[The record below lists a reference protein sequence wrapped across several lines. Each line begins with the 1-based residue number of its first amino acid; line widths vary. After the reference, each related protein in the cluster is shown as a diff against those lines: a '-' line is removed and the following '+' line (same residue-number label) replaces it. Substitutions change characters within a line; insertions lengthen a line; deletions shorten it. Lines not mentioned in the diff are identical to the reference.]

1 MKNLKLFFILIL
13 SASLSSSCTEGFE
26 ELNTNPNAL
35 IASNVDASLLGQAFA
50 NAQYTAMHGLHWRF
64 QISQSLFSDLYSQYY
79 ATTAANFDSDR
90 YVEVGRWIDLAWG
103 SFYGQAAPGM
113 KFVEDFARENGLPVQ
128 EAIAK
133 VWRVQGYHRQTDYWG
148 PIIYSQF
155 GNGET
160 TVAYDNQQDIYSDF
174 FTTLDE
180 AVATLESNRGG
191 NGFGAN
197 DQIYGGDVDQWI
209 KFANSLRLRLAMR
222 IVYADPAKAKS
233 EAEKAI
239 AGGVMEAT
247 ADNAFILTT
256 ANSLNPISTITN
268 WGEYRMSA
276 LMESI
281 LKGYDDPRAGI
292 MFSPAANGDQD
303 GDGFVYEGLRN
314 GYAKVDKTTELNG
327 NHSDVGQDWL
337 PLGKGGANPPIQVMT
352 RAEVFFLRAEGALR
366 GWAMQGEAQSLY
378 EDGIR
383 ASMEDRAGAAAADID
398 AYIAS
403 TATPVAAGDLA
414 LPNSEARTDI
424 PVAYDAAGDF
434 ERKLEQI
441 ITQKWIAI
449 YPDGWEAYAEVR
461 RTGYPKL
468 YPVLVSDNPDVP
480 NTAIM
485 RRMTFVDGEFSNNAS
500 AVAAAQSLSELSG
513 GDKNSTK
520 VWWDKK

>member
-1 MKNLKLFFILIL
+1 MKYFKLLIIVL
-13 SASLSSSCTEGFE
+13 LAGALSSNCTGDFE
-26 ELNTNPNAL
+26 ELNTRPDAL
-35 IASNVDASLLGQAFA
+35 IATNVDASLLGQAFA
-50 NAQYTAMHGLHWRF
+50 RGQYYGMHGLHWRF
-64 QISQSLFSDLYSQYY
+64 QISQSLFSDLYSQYF

-90 YVEVGRWIDLAWG
+90 YVEVGRWIDLAWS
-103 SFYGQAAPGM
+103 SFYGQAAPNI
-113 KFVEDFARENGLPVQ
+113 KFVEDFARDNGLPLE

-133 VWRVQGYHRQTDYWG
+133 VWRVQAYHRQTDYWG

-160 TVAYDNQQDIYSDF
+160 SVSYDSQEDIYNDF

-180 AVATLESNRGG
+180 AIATLESSRGG
-191 NGFGAN
+191 NAFGAN

-222 IVYADPAKAKS
+222 IAYANPSKAQS
-233 EAEKAI
+233 EAEKAFS
-239 AGGVMEAT
+239 GGVMEVN
-247 ADNAFILTT
+247 ADNAFMITT
-256 ANSLNPISTITN
+256 ANSLNPYTTITN
-268 WGEYRMSA
+268 WGEFRMSA

-281 LKGYDDPRAGI
+281 LKGYEDPRAGI
-292 MFSPAANGDQD
+292 MFSPAASGDQD
-303 GDGFVYEGLRN
+303 GDGFLYEGLRN
-314 GYAKVDKTTELNG
+314 GQAKVNKVPELNG
-327 NHSDVGQDWL
+327 NNSDIGQSWL
-337 PLGKGGANPPIQVMT
+337 PVGKGGSNPAIQIMT

-366 GWAMQGEAQSLY
+366 GWNMGGTAQDLY
-378 EDGIR
+378 ESGIR
-383 ASMEDRAGAAAADID
+383 ASMEDRAGAAASDID

-403 TATPVAAGDLA
+403 TNTPAIGGDPA
-414 LPNSEARTDI
+414 EPNSAPPSDI

-434 ERKLEQI
+434 ERQLEQI

-468 YPVLVSDNPDVP
+468 YPLLNSDNPDLG
-480 NTAIM
+480 TTDIF
-485 RRMTFVDGEFSNNAS
+485 RRMTYVDGEFSNNAD
-500 AVAAAQSLSELSG
+500 AVTAAQSHPELVG

>member
-1 MKNLKLFFILIL
+1 MKNSKLFIILLISVL
-13 SASLSSSCTEGFE
+13 LTSSCTKDFE
-26 ELNTNPNAL
+26 ELNTRPDAL

-64 QISQSLFSDLYSQYY
+64 QISESLFSDLYSQYY

-90 YVEVGRWIDLAWG
+90 YVEVGRWIDLAWS

-113 KFVEDFARENGLPVQ
+113 KFVEDFARENGLPVE

-133 VWRVQGYHRQTDYWG
+133 IWRVQGYHRQTDYWG
-148 PIIYSQF
+148 PIIYSEF

-160 TVAYDNQQDIYSDF
+160 SVAYDAQADIYDDF

-191 NGFGAN
+191 NAFGAN
-197 DQIYGGDVDQWI
+197 DQIFAGDIDQWI

-222 IVYADPAKAKS
+222 IVYADATKAKF
-233 EAEKAI
+233 EAEKAVQ
-239 AGGVMEAT
+239 GGVMEET
-247 ADNAFILTT
+247 VDNAFVLTT
-256 ANSLNPISTITN
+256 PNSLNPITTITN

-281 LKGYDDPRAGI
+281 LKGYEDPRTGI
-292 MFSPAANGDQD
+292 MFSPAEAGDQD

-314 GYAKVDKTTELNG
+314 GYAKVDKTAALNA
-327 NHSDVGQDWL
+327 NHSDVGPAWL
-337 PLGKGGANPPIQVMT
+337 PEGKGGTNPPIQVMV
-352 RAEVFFLRAEGALR
+352 RSEVFFLRAEGALR
-366 GWAMQGEAQSLY
+366 GWNMGGDAKDLY
-378 EDGIR
+378 ESGIR
-383 ASMEDRAGAAAADID
+383 ASMEDRAGAGSADID

-403 TATPVAAGDLA
+403 TKVPVVGGDPS
-414 LPNSEARTDI
+414 LPNSDPRTDI
-424 PVAYDAAGDF
+424 PVAFDAAGDF

-449 YPDGWEAYAEVR
+449 YPDGWEAYAELR
-461 RTGYPKL
+461 RTGYPKP
-468 YPVLVSDNPDVP
+468 YPILVSDNPDVP

-485 RRMTFVDGEFSNNAS
+485 RRMTYVDGEFSNNAA
-500 AVAAAQSLSELSG
+500 AVSTAQSHPELVG
-513 GDKNSTK
+513 GDKNSTR